1 MAKLRAVALSV
12 VGLSVPARM
21 AETDLY
27 APIKAYLER
36 LGYEVK
42 SEVGPADVVGRRE
55 GADPVIVELKVGFSL
70 VLLQQAVARQAICDA
85 VYVAVPRWTT
95 QLGWQRLKANVGLC
109 KRLGIGVLT
118 VRVSDGHVQ
127 LHADPVPYQPRKSRR
142 RAASVLSEF
151 ERRVGDPNL
160 GGTQG
165 AVVTAYRQEAQ
176 RCAAYLTAHGPCK
189 GSTVAKALEIPN
201 ATRIMADDHYG
212 WFKRVKRGIYG
223 VTQSGRG
230 AGADAPGQPSRGKR

>member
-1 MAKLRAVALSV
+1 MA
-12 VGLSVPARM
+12 ARI
-21 AETDLY
+21 AETELY

-42 SEVGPADVVGRRE
+42 SEVGPVDVVGRRE
-55 GADPVIVELKVGFSL
+55 DADPVIVELKVGFSL

-95 QLGWQRLKANVGLC
+95 QIGWQKFKANVGLC

-127 LHADPVPYQPRKSRR
+127 LHADPIPYQPRKSRR

-165 AVVTAYRQEAQ
+165 SVVTSYRQEAQ
-176 RCAAYLTAHGPCK
+176 RCAGYLVRHGPSK
-189 GSTVAKALEIPN
+189 GSVVAKALAIAN
-201 ATRIMADDHYG
+201 ATRIMADDHFG
-212 WFKRVKRGIYG
+212 WFKRVKRGVYA
-223 VTQSGRG
+223 VTRGGR
-230 AGADAPGQPSRGKR
+230 DAVS